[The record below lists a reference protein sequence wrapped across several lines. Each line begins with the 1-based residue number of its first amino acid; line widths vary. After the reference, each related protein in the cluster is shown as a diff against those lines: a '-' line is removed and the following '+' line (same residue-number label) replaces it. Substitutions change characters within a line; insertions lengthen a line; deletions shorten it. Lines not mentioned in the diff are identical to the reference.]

1 MQAFECRIIRV
12 AIAAALGGVITSL
25 LLLNHGVLVAAA
37 LSPLAGSA
45 AAMSVITLFWLV
57 SLFVPCTPMA
67 RPELESAR

>member
-12 AIAAALGGVITSL
+12 AIAAALGSAITFL

-45 AAMSVITLFWLV
+45 AAMSAITLFWFV
-57 SLFVPCTPMA
+57 SLFVPRKPMA